1 MLPGDQRRCRVPN
14 PVHKVTLFSE
24 NFLPR
29 GEQVVRFIEVLKQ
42 VELDL
47 GFERVETR
55 ADRVCETCLR
65 VRQIEREPRV
75 ILDQAERET
84 ARLDALLRE
93 RVEIDHRPARDEE
106 LMDVAQGVHDALSL
120 NSSQGMREE
129 RQVERHMRGVQ
140 LGRARDRERNAIG
153 ELRR

>member
-1 MLPGDQRRCRVPN
+1 MLPGDQRRRGVPN
-14 PVHKVTLFSE
+14 PVHKVTLLDE
-24 NFLPR
+24 NLLPR
-29 GEQVVRFIEVLKQ
+29 SEQVVRFVEVLKQ
-42 VELDL
+42 VELEL
-47 GFERVETR
+47 GFECVETR